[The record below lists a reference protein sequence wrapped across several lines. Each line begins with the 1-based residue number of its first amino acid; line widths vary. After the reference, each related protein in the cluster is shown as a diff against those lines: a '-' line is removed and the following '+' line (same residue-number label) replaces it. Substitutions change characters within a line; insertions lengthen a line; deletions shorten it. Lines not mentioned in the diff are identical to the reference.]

1 MTTTSTIL
9 RRVTASS
16 AAVVLATVTLAACG
30 GDGDDKTADGLT
42 RVTLSIPP
50 VGDSLPVYQ
59 AISEG
64 YFEDEG
70 LSVEL
75 TPAANGAT
83 TINALVSGST
93 DLALVSYPS
102 LITAYASDLPVTIAA
117 PAIAGTAD
125 YQAGL
130 YVLADSSIEEPAD
143 MLGKKFATPSLGSVG
158 DIWFRGV
165 LLDEGLDYDDVEF
178 VELPQANMA
187 AALEAGDVDGIFQTE
202 PTLSATK
209 AELDVRAIGFQEG
222 PQGLFA
228 TSTSTLEDDPEVVE
242 GFRAAMARAVEDL
255 EADPRA
261 VAVAQMPANTEMSAA
276 TAETMGLPAYE
287 TEYDAAGVQDVIDLM
302 AEVGLIEEAFDASD
316 LWRDLG

>member
-1 MTTTSTIL
+1 MTTTSTLL
-9 RRVTASS
+9 RRLTASG
-16 AAVVLATVTLAACG
+16 AAVALAAVTLTACG
-30 GDGDDKTADGLT
+30 GDDDTTADGLT

-59 AISEG
+59 AISKG

-117 PAIAGTAD
+117 PAIAGTEE

-130 YVLADSSIEEPAD
+130 YVLADSPIEEPAD

-165 LLDEGLDYDDVEF
+165 LLDEGLDYEDVEF

-209 AELDVRAIGFQEG
+209 ADLDVRAIGFQEG

-242 GFRAAMARAVEDL
+242 GFRAAMARAVADL
-255 EADPRA
+255 EEDPRA
-261 VAVAQMPANTEMSAA
+261 VAVAQMPANTEMSAE

-287 TEYDAAGVQDVIDLM
+287 TEYDADGVQDVIDLM
-302 AEVGLIEEAFDASD
+302 AEVGLIEEPFDASD
-316 LWRDLG
+316 LWRDLD